1 MHRAHFVTI
10 NEVSVV
16 LNRSLF
22 VRYLCKCRNG
32 YRRAFSH
39 APMSTSASATHY
51 GRQNSDFRAVPQ
63 PDGSHTAKVANVNS
77 KVK

>member
-1 MHRAHFVTI
+1 MQRVHAVTI
-10 NEVSVV
+10 NEVPVV

-22 VRYLCKCRNG
+22 VRHLCESRNG
-32 YRRAFSH
+32 YRMAFSH

-51 GRQNSDFRAVPQ
+51 ERHKSDFRAVPQ
-63 PDGSHTAKVANVNS
+63 PDGSHTAKVAKVNS